1 MVNPIK
7 CLTTMYKPLSEKES
21 DRQAALSMVYESVK
35 DRMNLS
41 FDDFQDALKDW
52 EVIPLEEQ
60 GWIIGGVLSKE
71 NEVHIGYG
79 IKPLSSIR
87 GHLKATLKK
96 VLDKYGSAVT
106 SVMQENRKGINFCK
120 RLGFIE
126 FKQEKGKIYLKCDRC
141 NYV

>member
-1 MVNPIK
+1 MIN
-7 CLTTMYKPLSEKES
+7 YRPLSEEAS
-21 DRQAALSMVYESVK
+21 DRYAALAMIYASVK
-35 DRMNLS
+35 DRLNIEFEQFELAM
-41 FDDFQDALKDW
+41 KDW
-52 EVIPLEEQ
+52 KVTPLQEQ

-79 IKPLSSIR
+79 LKPCSSIR
-87 GHLKATLKK
+87 GHLRATLKK
-96 VLDKYGSAVT
+96 VLDQYGSAIT
-106 SVMQENRKGINFCK
+106 SVMAENKKGINFCK

>member
-1 MVNPIK
+1 MK
-7 CLTTMYKPLSEKES
+7 MYKALSEQDS
-21 DRQAALSMVYESVK
+21 DRQAALSMIYSSVK
-35 DRMNLS
+35 DRLNMPFYS
-41 FDDFQDALKDW
+41 FETALKDW
-52 EVIPLEEQ
+52 EVTPLKEQ

-79 IKPLSSIR
+79 LKPSSSIR

-96 VLDKYGSAVT
+96 VLDQYGSAIT
-106 SVMQENRKGINFCK
+106 SVMQENIKGINFCK

>member
-1 MVNPIK
+1 MIN
-7 CLTTMYKPLSEKES
+7 YQPLSEEAS
-21 DRQAALSMVYESVK
+21 DRYAALAMIYASVK
-35 DRMNLS
+35 DRLNIEFEQFELAM
-41 FDDFQDALKDW
+41 KDW
-52 EVIPLEEQ
+52 KVTPLQEQ

-79 IKPLSSIR
+79 LKPCSSIR
-87 GHLKATLKK
+87 GHLRATLKK
-96 VLDKYGSAVT
+96 VLDQYGSAIT
-106 SVMQENRKGINFCK
+106 SVMAENKKGINFCK

>member
-1 MVNPIK
+1 M
-7 CLTTMYKPLSEKES
+7 TMYKALSEKAS
-21 DRQAALSMVYESVK
+21 DRQAALSMIYSSVK
-35 DRMNLS
+35 DRINMTFNS
-41 FDDFQDALKDW
+41 FEFAMKNW
-52 EVIPLEEQ
+52 EVTPLQEQ

-79 IKPLSSIR
+79 LKPCSSIR
-87 GHLKATLKK
+87 GHLRATLKK
-96 VLDKYGSAVT
+96 VLDQYGSAIT
-106 SVMQENRKGINFCK
+106 SVMEENKKGINFCK